1 MSIEEIENKVVQKIN
16 DFDKTK
22 FRLNYIEESMESSQ
36 LTNYLNEQGAKP
48 FDLSQNPLIR
58 VTLIRQAENSYIL
71 FLSVHHIISDGW
83 SMNVI
88 FNDLFDIYKE
98 LKTHNDLSMLKTIE
112 SNYGEYCEWLTSKVE
127 SSVFSE
133 SKEFW
138 LNKLTQMINP
148 TTIPYDDEVRNP
160 GSGNIVFVL
169 ESDINEKVQ
178 AVCRKYSVTEY
189 HIYLSVFMMLLQK
202 YTPNSRVMMGSTSG
216 IREQQEFRSI
226 IGCLISVLNLSI
238 DIIPTDTFVDLVEKV
253 KNEVILAL
261 KHQYVDTDVLS
272 KELNLNQ
279 TPKYLVGFTYHF
291 ENYIQSVS
299 YENFKVEQLN
309 TSPNDAK
316 VDLWFNI
323 HGSSTS
329 VQIDVEY
336 NNKKYNIQTI
346 NKFVE
351 RYNHLLD
358 QVLLDSETMIKDYV
372 LTSEIKQLCAREIET
387 FEFGF

>member
-1 MSIEEIENKVVQKIN
+1 MVSLRKQFFKHTTLAVLVIMFISVVAIDYHYVTKLKQSAQETLRLHVYAILSVAVMDGEQLYVPTILSNPEFNTGDSGLWAVMFDENRKVLWQSLSSPNSFQGARLATEPGLWWFTEQTINKTAYMTTAFKIVWG
-16 DFDKTK
+16 
-22 FRLNYIEESMESSQ
+22 EESKNVFQ
-36 LTNYLNEQGAKP
+36 IL
-48 FDLSQNPLIR
+48 
-58 VTLIRQAENSYIL
+58 VAE
-71 FLSVHHIISDGW
+71 DA
-83 SMNVI
+83 
-88 FNDLFDIYKE
+88 E
-98 LKTHNDLSMLKTIE
+98 
-112 SNYGEYCEWLTSKVE
+112 
-127 SSVFSE
+127 
-133 SKEFW
+133 
-138 LNKLTQMINP
+138 
-148 TTIPYDDEVRNP
+148 
-160 GSGNIVFVL
+160 VL